1 MTDSQKKPTALIV
14 ENDDHVM
21 SLLTFMLSR
30 ELYEVV
36 ECRDGREADAYIREN
51 PPVDIVVLELVL
63 PYKDGYELIREVR
76 HSETWHDV
84 PIIVLS
90 ARRLEGDIV
99 RGLDA
104 GANDYVTKP
113 YSPREL
119 VARIR
124 RHSRSPDTEVAGP

>member
-1 MTDSQKKPTALIV
+1 MTDGPRKPTAVIV
-14 ENDDHVM
+14 ENDSHVM

-36 ECRDGREADAYIREN
+36 ECRDGREAHAYIRDN
-51 PPVDIVVLELVL
+51 PPVDIMVLELVL

-76 HSETWHDV
+76 SSETWHDV
-84 PIIVLS
+84 PIIVLT

-124 RHSRSPDTEVAGP
+124 RHSRSPDIEATDA

>member
-1 MTDSQKKPTALIV
+1 MTDGQRKPTALVV

-21 SLLTFMLSR
+21 SLLNFMLSR

-36 ECRDGREADAYIREN
+36 ECRDGREAHAYISEN

-63 PYKDGYELIREVR
+63 PYRDGYELIRQVR
-76 HSETWHDV
+76 DSATWKDV
-84 PIIVLS
+84 PIVVLS

-119 VARIR
+119 AARIR
-124 RHSRSPDTEVAGP
+124 RHSRTPDIEEVDA

>member
-1 MTDSQKKPTALIV
+1 MTDAPKKRTALIV

-21 SLLTFMLSR
+21 SLLNFMLSR

-36 ECRDGREADAYIREN
+36 ECRDGRDANAYIRDN

-63 PYKDGYELIREVR
+63 PYRDGYELIRQVR
-76 HSETWHDV
+76 HSPSWEKV
-84 PIIVLS
+84 PIVILS
-90 ARRLEGDIV
+90 ARRLESDIV

-124 RHSRSPDTEVAGP
+124 RHSRTPEPLEADA

>member
-1 MTDSQKKPTALIV
+1 MTDGPRKPTALIV

-36 ECRDGREADAYIREN
+36 ECRDGREAADFIRAH
-51 PPVDIVVLELVL
+51 PAVDIVVLELVL

-76 HSETWHDV
+76 RSDTWQDV

-90 ARRLEGDIV
+90 ARRLESDIV

-119 VARIR
+119 IARIR
-124 RHSRSPDTEVAGP
+124 RHSRAPEIEEADA

>member
-21 SLLTFMLSR
+21 SLLNFMLSR
-30 ELYEVV
+30 ELYDVV
-36 ECRDGREADAYIREN
+36 ECRDGREAYAYIREH

-76 HSETWHDV
+76 NSETWHDV

-124 RHSRSPDTEVAGP
+124 RHSRSPDIEASEA

>member
-1 MTDSQKKPTALIV
+1 MTDGPKKRTALIV

-30 ELYEVV
+30 ELYDVV
-36 ECRDGREADAYIREN
+36 ECRDGRDADAYIRDN

-63 PYKDGYELIREVR
+63 PYKDGFDLIREIR
-76 HSETWHDV
+76 RSTSWRKV
-84 PIIVLS
+84 PVIILS

-124 RHSRSPDTEVAGP
+124 RHSRSPEPEATPT